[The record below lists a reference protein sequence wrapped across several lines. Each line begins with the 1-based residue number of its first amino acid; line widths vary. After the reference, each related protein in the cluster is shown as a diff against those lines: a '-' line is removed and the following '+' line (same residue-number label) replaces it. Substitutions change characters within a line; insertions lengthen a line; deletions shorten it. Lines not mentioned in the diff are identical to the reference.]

1 MPLFTRGVVFGGGI
15 TPALTA
21 PGVTPDLNAPPENPY
36 AQPYFIHRKTAL
48 YVSTL
53 KASVYFKL
61 IHTWHF
67 NAHIYLE
74 NQYLFTAP
82 GKFLTTPMRKW
93 WGSMEFIWEVKKSFC
108 PR

>member
-1 MPLFTRGVVFGGGI
+1 MLQTKQS
-15 TPALTA
+15 TPDLTA

-61 IHTWHF
+61 IHTWHLYT
-67 NAHIYLE
+67 YL
-74 NQYLFTAP
+74 P
-82 GKFLTTPMRKW
+82 RK
-93 WGSMEFIWEVKKSFC
+93 SVFPYR